1 MQVREIRAHEKNDW
15 ISLRCKLWP
24 EENKAAHT
32 IEAEQ
37 MLSLPEKYCVFISLI
52 KDSEIIAFVEVSIR
66 ESMDRVI
73 PEQVGYIEG
82 WYVEKKYRRK
92 GIGKALFQA
101 AEKWALKKGC
111 SEILS
116 DTDLENHISQ
126 KAHQALGYKK
136 IDRMILF
143 KKSLKT

>member
-1 MQVREIRAHEKNDW
+1 M
-15 ISLRCKLWP
+15 
-24 EENKAAHT
+24 
-32 IEAEQ
+32 
-37 MLSLPEKYCVFISLI
+37 FISLI